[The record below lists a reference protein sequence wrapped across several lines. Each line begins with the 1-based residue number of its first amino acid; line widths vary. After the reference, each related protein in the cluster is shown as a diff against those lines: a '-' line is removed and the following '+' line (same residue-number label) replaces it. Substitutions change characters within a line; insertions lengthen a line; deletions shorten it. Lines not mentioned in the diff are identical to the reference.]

1 MPHDDGSQAANT
13 TLVEQIL
20 NRTLEALDESDDF
33 DADLVERLRAVAKV
47 GGFIVSDNIV
57 TAITKQEES

>member
-1 MPHDDGSQAANT
+1 MTHDDGSQAANT

-20 NRTLEALDESDDF
+20 NRTFEALTESDDF

-57 TAITKQEES
+57 TAITNQEES